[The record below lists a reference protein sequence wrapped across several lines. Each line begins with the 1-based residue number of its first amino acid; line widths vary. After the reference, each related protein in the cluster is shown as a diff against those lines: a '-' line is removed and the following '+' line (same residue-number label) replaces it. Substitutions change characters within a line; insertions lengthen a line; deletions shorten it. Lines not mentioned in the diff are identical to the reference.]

1 MKDCSGN
8 LEMLTM
14 TDKDI
19 ISHVDH
25 TALSPTLTWKELET
39 ELRFAADSGCA
50 GMAISPNYVKRSR
63 EFLNEIGSS
72 LDISSCISFPRG
84 DTTTAVKI
92 FEINDSI
99 KNGATEIDAVVN
111 LCEVKNS
118 NWKYIETE
126 LREMK
131 KACGE
136 VPLKLIIE
144 TSELTKDEKIRLCEL
159 ISETGVDYVK
169 TSTGFSSGGATEK
182 DVRLMKSLVGKGVK
196 VKAAG
201 GIRTLEAAEKLIEAG
216 ADRIGASRLVKL
228 AQQRLNQTK
237 PQDNNDN
244 GGTK

>member
-1 MKDCSGN
+1 
-8 LEMLTM
+8 M

-50 GMAISPNYVKRSR
+50 CMAISPNYVKRSR

-169 TSTGFSSGGATEK
+169 TSTGFSKGGATPEDIALIK
-182 DVRLMKSLVGKGVK
+182 EHISPSVK
-196 VKAAG
+196 IKASG
-201 GIRTLEAAEKLIEAG
+201 GITTREAAVMYLEMG
-216 ADRIGASRLVKL
+216 VDRIG
-228 AQQRLNQTK
+228 TK
-237 PQDNNDN
+237 Y
-244 GGTK
+244 TREFLT